1 MENRKYSTMRQ
12 KLYGILDAKPPSI
25 SSKIYNVFMMVSIIF
40 SLLPLTNNND
50 TNFLLKCDEI
60 TVTIFIIDYILRLFT
75 ADIKYDKKSIISFL
89 RYPFSPMAIIDLLS
103 ILPSISI
110 FNSAFIA
117 LKMTRFIRLL
127 KFFRVLRFIR
137 YSRSIG
143 VLSNV
148 IRRSRKSL
156 LIVGGFA
163 VGYIL
168 ISALIIFNIEPQSF
182 SSYFDAVYWATVS
195 LTTVGYG
202 DIYPVTMVGRIIAM
216 ISSFLGIA
224 VVALPAGIITAEYVE
239 EIHNK

>member
-1 MENRKYSTMRQ
+1 MRQ

-50 TNFLLKCDEI
+50 TNFLIKCDEI

-148 IRRSRKSL
+148 IRRSRSSL

-163 VGYIL
+163 V
-168 ISALIIFNIEPQSF
+168 
-182 SSYFDAVYWATVS
+182 
-195 LTTVGYG
+195 
-202 DIYPVTMVGRIIAM
+202 
-216 ISSFLGIA
+216 
-224 VVALPAGIITAEYVE
+224 
-239 EIHNK
+239 

>member
-1 MENRKYSTMRQ
+1 
-12 KLYGILDAKPPSI
+12 
-25 SSKIYNVFMMVSIIF
+25 
-40 SLLPLTNNND
+40 
-50 TNFLLKCDEI
+50 
-60 TVTIFIIDYILRLFT
+60 
-75 ADIKYDKKSIISFL
+75 
-89 RYPFSPMAIIDLLS
+89 MAIIDLLS

-137 YSRSIG
+137 CSRSIG

-182 SSYFDAVYWATVS
+182 RSYFDAVYWATVS

>member
-1 MENRKYSTMRQ
+1 MGKRDYSTIRR
-12 KLYGILDAKPPSI
+12 KLYGILDAKPPSKA
-25 SSKIYNVFMMVSIIF
+25 SKMYNIFMMLSIVV
-40 SLLPLTNNND
+40 SLLPLTDKDD
-50 TNFLLKCDEI
+50 TYFLIACEEI
-60 TVTIFIIDYILRLFT
+60 SVTIFIIDYILRVFT
-75 ADIKYDKKSIISFL
+75 ADIKYDKKSIGSFL

-110 FNSAFIA
+110 FYSAFSA

-127 KFFRVLRFIR
+127 KLFRVFRFIR

-156 LIVGGFA
+156 MIVGGFA

-168 ISALIIFNIEPQSF
+168 ISALVIFNIEPQSF
-182 SSYFDAVYWATVS
+182 KTYFDAIYWATVS

-202 DIYPVTMVGRIIAM
+202 DIYPITMVGRIIAM